1 MPRNP
6 PKQGSGHFGS
16 LCKKTF
22 WVAKDETI
30 QTLQARIEKLEQA
43 RIDLKEYEQEL
54 TPTDKNWMNAYK
66 AALKSIPSFAKA
78 EQDRLAAEKE
88 ERDRREREERDR
100 RAKAEQDRRE
110 KAERDRLA
118 QEAAE
123 KAKAEQNRLA
133 AEQAAEA
140 ARAARDQQKLK
151 KDYVYTCEE
160 ENSCITCLGA
170 DPKCSACGGTGKRK
184 VTICAGSLSRKDVE
198 KRKGYSTGIYLEA
211 YRELW
216 GQRDN
221 DDLWE
226 RRRLAGCG
234 LSNDHEA
241 PHGLFILAPILM
253 ILMMVYFMYR
263 KPLVEIKNYL
273 SGSRS
278 EKPSSGGVRNIR
290 KKAPVR
296 HF

>member
-1 MPRNP
+1 MSQSLEQPFPYHVPDSKCWNCRNAGVGDP
-6 PKQGSGHFGS
+6 
-16 LCKKTF
+16 CKKCLKTRQKTF

-43 RIDLKEYEQEL
+43 RINLKEYEQEL

-100 RAKAEQDRRE
+100 RAKAEQDR
-110 KAERDRLA
+110 L
-118 QEAAE
+118 AAE
-123 KAKAEQNRLA
+123 AKAEQNRLA
-133 AEQAAEA
+133 IVEAAEA
-140 ARAARDQQKLK
+140 AQAAKDQQKLK

-184 VTICAGSLSRKDVE
+184 VTICAALGLSRKEVK
-198 KRKGYSTGIYLEA
+198 KRKTYSTGAYGEA

-241 PHGLFILAPILM
+241 PPDSSFSL
-253 ILMMVYFMYR
+253 
-263 KPLVEIKNYL
+263 
-273 SGSRS
+273 
-278 EKPSSGGVRNIR
+278 PSS
-290 KKAPVR
+290 
-296 HF
+296 